1 MSAIKLLAPT
11 ARINLMKACYTMA
24 LAVRTGVGIGGLA
37 VRGIYVQAKPPAYY
51 VAEIDVTNEDLYN
64 K

>member
-1 MSAIKLLAPT
+1 
-11 ARINLMKACYTMA
+11 MKACYTMA